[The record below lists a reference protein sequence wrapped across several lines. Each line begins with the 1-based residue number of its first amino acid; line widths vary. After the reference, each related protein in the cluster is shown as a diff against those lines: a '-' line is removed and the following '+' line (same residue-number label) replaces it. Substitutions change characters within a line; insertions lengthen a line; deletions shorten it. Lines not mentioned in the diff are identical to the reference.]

1 MMTLLAISPGDVSSC
16 SAIRLVISPGLTGV
30 PSGLVGVETEA
41 VILFVVGPG
50 LTGAWMAKEVE
61 GLAVAVPGD

>member
-1 MMTLLAISPGDVSSC
+1 MMTVLAMPPGDVSSC
-16 SAIRLVISPGLTGV
+16 AAIRLIIGP
-30 PSGLVGVETEA
+30 GLVGVPGGLVAVETEA